1 MIQTTVK
8 VSGMVCS
15 MCEAHIN
22 DAIRAAFSVEKVS
35 SSHSKGE
42 TVILSK
48 EPLGENALRAAIN
61 ATGYMAGEIS
71 TAVYEKKG
79 FFPFREEETVR
90 SFRCRHRGHRFDIY
104 ILYRRTIIMKKLGLF
119 AAGVL
124 FGTAGIKLLGSKDAK
139 KVYAHTT
146 AAALRA
152 KEDVMKTVTAVREGA
167 DDIYAEAKAIN
178 ERRAEAEAA
187 AVVEDASAEDAKAE

>member
-8 VSGMVCS
+8 VSGMACS

-61 ATGYMAGEIS
+61 ATATRRERSAPQSTRRKAFSIS
-71 TAVYEKKG
+71 G
-79 FFPFREEETVR
+79 
-90 SFRCRHRGHRFDIY
+90 
-104 ILYRRTIIMKKLGLF
+104 RRNSKIIPMPPSRPS
-119 AAGVL
+119 V
-124 FGTAGIKLLGSKDAK
+124 
-139 KVYAHTT
+139 
-146 AAALRA
+146 
-152 KEDVMKTVTAVREGA
+152 
-167 DDIYAEAKAIN
+167 
-178 ERRAEAEAA
+178 
-187 AVVEDASAEDAKAE
+187 